1 MSEDQPTVAVVGA
14 GLSGLTAAYR
24 LHNAGWRVT
33 VLESDD
39 CIGGRVRSVERDG
52 YILDTGATGLAE
64 SYDAYLSLVA
74 ELGLRD
80 EIVPASPAI
89 GIYRDGRIHHL
100 RLDRIVR
107 SGLQTKL
114 LSPAA
119 KLRAVALV
127 YHVGRAKLRRQLDY
141 NDMRNA
147 APLDLESAREF
158 SVRVLGSELSEYLS
172 EPVVR
177 MMLIADGDQV
187 SVVELFSGL
196 ANIFSSRI
204 CSLRGGQGRLPQL
217 LAQPLDVRLS
227 SPVEQVTDCAD
238 HVEVTW
244 LETGVT
250 RSRGQFDACVISAP
264 LPVAAEIC
272 PDRSSVLGPLNQA
285 LGYTQCL
292 SVAVATSVQPVTPAL
307 VVQLPPREDPTV
319 ALMFLNHNK
328 SSDRTPPGRGLIECC
343 WEDRA
348 SRASFEADDEE
359 IAARTLR
366 SVLRVFPEL
375 HDQIE
380 FTHVTRWARALPH
393 TRIGS
398 YKLIGELNARI
409 DPNSRIQFAA
419 DYMSAAGQNTAVAFG
434 TRAARALIDA
444 RSRGAMNAA
453 IRAPLPIS

>member
-1 MSEDQPTVAVVGA
+1 VSEDQPTVAVVGA

-24 LHNAGWRVT
+24 LHKAGWRVT

-39 CIGGRVRSVERDG
+39 CVGGRVRSVERDG

-64 SYDAYLSLVA
+64 SYDAYLSLIA
-74 ELGLRD
+74 ELGLRG

-89 GIYRDGRIHHL
+89 GIYRDGTIHHL
-100 RLDRIVR
+100 RLDRTVR
-107 SGLQTKL
+107 SGLRTRL
-114 LSPAA
+114 LSGHS
-119 KLRAVALV
+119 KLRSAALV
-127 YHVGRAKLRRQLDY
+127 YHVGRAKLRGQLDY
-141 NDMRNA
+141 NDMRKA
-147 APLDLESAREF
+147 APLDVESARDF
-158 SVRVLGSELSEYLS
+158 AMRVLGAELSEYLS

-217 LAQPLDVRLS
+217 LAQALDVRLS
-227 SPVEQVTDCAD
+227 SPVEHVRDRGD
-238 HVEVTW
+238 HIEVAWNTA
-244 LETGVT
+244 EAG
-250 RSRGQFDACVISAP
+250 RNAGRFDACVISAP

-292 SVAVATSVQPVTPAL
+292 SVAVATRVQPVTPAL
-307 VVQLPPREDPTV
+307 VVELPPREDATV

-328 SSDRTPPGRGLIECC
+328 SADRAPPGRGLIECC

-375 HDQIE
+375 RDQIE
-380 FTHVTRWARALPH
+380 FTHVTRWARSLPH

-409 DPNSRIQFAA
+409 DAESRIQFAA

-434 TRAARALIDA
+434 TRAAQALIDA
-444 RSRGAMNAA
+444 RSRRA
-453 IRAPLPIS
+453 INGGFRAPLPVG